1 MNKTNN
7 IFKKLL
13 IFILAPLL
21 GAFIFT
27 ACSDDTPTTPPVEEE
42 PELNIVETADE
53 AGDFTILLE
62 LATRVGLD
70 EALAESE
77 LTLFAPTDD
86 AFGNIDSDV
95 LESLTDEQV
104 TTILSYHVLEGAVTS
119 GQIGGQQD
127 AETLLGELLLLQA
140 NDGVTINN
148 FSSVVAADIEASNGV
163 IHAIDEVL
171 LPQDIRIA
179 LGASNI
185 LDVAVQTDGYDI
197 LVDAIE
203 RAGLTTTIQ
212 FLGPFTTFAPSNEV
226 FEAFGVDN
234 VEALTDEQLADILTY
249 HVLSGEVFAGDLA
262 PTNTVESVNGDNLFI
277 TADGDEVVIN
287 GTTNVVVPDIQAT
300 NGVIHAIDGLLLPDA
315 FGNVVDNAI
324 KRYELTTLV
333 DLVVQQDLAETLS
346 NPEAEFTVFAPTND
360 AFDEISETLAGLDD
374 EQVTETLLYH
384 VLGAI
389 VLAGDLEESQRVETL
404 NDGEEILVEFADGVV
419 TINDNAVVQ
428 VADVEGTN
436 GVIHVIDAVLI
447 PGALGGGAPDEEE
460 ISANITIENDG
471 SSAWL
476 IREIDGDGAAGESDE
491 QNAALTLDDGLRF
504 TVTNLGADNHPFQ
517 LRDADGNVL
526 IAAAGDGSLQDNED
540 INVVVD
546 DDEGTITFTLTGD
559 LAANVATYNCQP
571 HADMEGVL
579 TVN

>member
-436 GVIHVIDAVLI
+436 GIIHVIDAVLI